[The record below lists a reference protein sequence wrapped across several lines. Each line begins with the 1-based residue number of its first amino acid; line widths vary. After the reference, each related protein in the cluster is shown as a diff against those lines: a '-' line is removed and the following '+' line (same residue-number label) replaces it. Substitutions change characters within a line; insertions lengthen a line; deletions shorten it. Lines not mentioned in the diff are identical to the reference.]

1 MKYFLTNKRWV
12 LFKHPSKDRD
22 KWTYQVQQILSS
34 PKYVGY
40 YPLIGVDG
48 VVVTKDDVQNTTA
61 QKAIPAKKQ
70 PKEQKQ
76 EWEQLKFTF

>member
-22 KWTYQVQQILSS
+22 KWTYQVQQILSDK
-34 PKYVGY
+34 KYVGY

-48 VVVTKDDVQNTTA
+48 VVVTKDVQDTV

-70 PKEQKQ
+70 PKEQKE
-76 EWEQLKFTF
+76 EWEQLKFIF

>member
-12 LFKHPSKDRD
+12 LFKHPSKYRD
-22 KWTYQVQQILSS
+22 KWTYQVQQILSDK
-34 PKYVGY
+34 KYVGY

-48 VVVTKDDVQNTTA
+48 VVITKDVQNNTV

-70 PKEQKQ
+70 PKEQKE
-76 EWEQLKFTF
+76 EWEQLKFIF

>member
-48 VVVTKDDVQNTTA
+48 VVVTKDVQNTTA